1 MTPPLESLPYLSSGP
16 PTPFS
21 EMDDLEEE
29 TGIRDLINTHIIEEL
44 TARVRL
50 EDSAEEEVK
59 RQFAQDYKSW
69 RLYVEG
75 IE

>member
-1 MTPPLESLPYLSSGP
+1 
-16 PTPFS
+16 
-21 EMDDLEEE
+21 MDDLEEE